1 MAEKYPHDELVR
13 AWLDG
18 RKVQY
23 LDTSGHVLG
32 GIWVDIEGPDVA
44 EKMPHFYRHGTRYR
58 IKPVTLRYRVA
69 MMKGGNGGLF
79 NRSASCLADER
90 EIERDEKFVR
100 WITYWIEV
108 VV

>member
-18 RKVQY
+18 KTIQFRERDDIW
-23 LDTSGHVLG
+23 LDM
-32 GIWVDIEGPDVA
+32 DGPDVA
-44 EKMPHFYRHGTRYR
+44 TKMPHFYRHGTQYR
-58 IKPVTLRYRVA
+58 IKPVTIRYRVA
-69 MMKGGNGGLF
+69 MMKVGNGGLF
-79 NRSASCLADER
+79 NRSASCLTDER

-100 WITYWIEV
+100 WITDWIEV